1 MISIELLTKH
11 MAWANQ
17 EIYKEIKK
25 LDPEVLDYYVIDKEW
40 TVRTIMVH
48 IVTAS
53 YLYSQR
59 LQEKP
64 FSKIKFDI
72 ESPDLIDDLI
82 DALKNIDKD
91 LIEQSYREDEE
102 VTFETSKGESS
113 GKVSVILSMMI
124 FHATEHRAQIVAALD
139 KNNERSINLDEYS
152 IFGYLRDNN

>member
-1 MISIELLTKH
+1 MISLELLTKH

-17 EIYKEIKK
+17 EIYKEVKN
-25 LDPEVLDYYVIDKEW
+25 LDPEVLDYFVVDKEW

-48 IVTAS
+48 IVAAS

-59 LQEKP
+59 LMGKP
-64 FSKIKFDI
+64 FSKFEFDLD
-72 ESPDLIDDLI
+72 SPNLIDDLMSE
-82 DALKNIDKD
+82 LEKIDKS
-91 LIEQSYREDEE
+91 LIEQVYREDEE

-124 FHATEHRAQIVAALD
+124 FHATEHRAQIVAAFD

>member
-25 LDPEVLDYYVIDKEW
+25 LDQEVLDYYVLDKEW

-82 DALKNIDKD
+82 DALENIDKD

>member
-1 MISIELLTKH
+1 MISLELLTKH

-17 EIYKEIKK
+17 EIYKEVKN
-25 LDPEVLDYYVIDKEW
+25 LDPEVLDYFVVDKEW
-40 TVRTIMVH
+40 TVRTIM
-48 IVTAS
+48 I
-53 YLYSQR
+53 YSQR
-59 LQEKP
+59 LMGKP
-64 FSKIKFDI
+64 FSKFEFDLD
-72 ESPDLIDDLI
+72 SPNLIDDLMSE
-82 DALKNIDKD
+82 LEKIDKS
-91 LIEQSYREDEE
+91 LIEQVYREDEE

>member
-1 MISIELLTKH
+1 MISLELLTKH

-17 EIYKEIKK
+17 EIYKEVKN
-25 LDPEVLDYYVIDKEW
+25 LDPEVLDYFVVDKEW

-48 IVTAS
+48 IVAAS
-53 YLYSQR
+53 YLYNQR
-59 LQEKP
+59 LMGKP
-64 FSKIKFDI
+64 FSKFEFDLD
-72 ESPDLIDDLI
+72 SPNLIDDLMSE
-82 DALKNIDKD
+82 LEKIDKS
-91 LIEQSYREDEE
+91 LIEQVYREDEE

>member
-1 MISIELLTKH
+1 MISLELLAKH

-17 EIYKEIKK
+17 EIYKEVKK
-25 LDPEVLDYYVIDKEW
+25 LDPEVLDYFVVDKEW

-48 IVTAS
+48 IVAAS
-53 YLYSQR
+53 YLYSES
-59 LQEKP
+59 LMGKP
-64 FSKIKFDI
+64 FSKFEFDLD
-72 ESPDLIDDLI
+72 SLNLIDDLMSE
-82 DALKNIDKD
+82 LEKIDKS
-91 LIEQSYREDEE
+91 LIEQVYREDEE

-113 GKVSVILSMMI
+113 AKVSVILSMII